1 MKKFKAN
8 KELASILFKQG
19 FVDTTSQRDKIKGK
33 QSFKM
38 SVRARKSIYFDYDTI
53 KIIKGYHITEST
65 MSLTE
70 EQLKIILLYFKLPT
84 SDSNIFE
91 STDGFKINYAID
103 KLKSLQK
110 ELLLLSDIESKSKKF
125 KKKYRIADLYNSIVF

>member
-8 KELASILFKQG
+8 KELAAILFKQG

-38 SVRARKSIYFDYDTI
+38 SLRARKSIYFDFDTI
-53 KIIKGYHITEST
+53 IIKGYHITEST
-65 MSLTE
+65 MSLTV

-91 STDGFKINYAID
+91 SIDGFKINYAID

-110 ELLLLSDIESKSKKF
+110 ELSLLSDIHSKSKNL
-125 KKKYRIADLYNSIVF
+125 KKTNRILDLYNSIVL